1 MYPTDFPNIL
11 SNLKYIYMKIAKI
24 KGRDKLK
31 DFSRRIHIIHN
42 VLLFSLITFLR
53 IFFKIKSYVASNG

>member
-31 DFSRRIHIIHN
+31 DFIIHN

-53 IFFKIKSYVASNG
+53 IFF